1 MKHQQRNFL
10 EILKIELDDLQE
22 DIETL
27 KEICEQKLREG
38 LITNY
43 VHKENMALYENELH
57 AIQTFRQLIKNT
69 NPDQFESLEKMIQSL
84 DEQFMTA
91 MKSCGYARAGHI
103 CIKRKILKVA
113 NYVQGK

>member
-10 EILKIELDDLQE
+10 EILNIELDDLKE

-27 KEICEQKLREG
+27 KEICEQRLQEG

-43 VHKENMALYENELH
+43 VHRENMALYDNELH
-57 AIQTFRQLIKNT
+57 AVQTFRQIVQQTDPL
-69 NPDQFESLEKMIQSL
+69 QFESLDSMIQSL